1 MSRTH
6 NSSMDATAG
15 GRTTANA
22 VNATAGTDT
31 TETAPEEDGLSK
43 ALGLIGT
50 LGAVFSY
57 LLVYI
62 FRLGE
67 AMRYRFDPS
76 LITVSINDFLTVLI
90 PIAACLAYLFAISLV
105 IRDLDQSAQ
114 RERRRAQRRSPTPQ
128 PTEGPLHAAVLP
140 ILAYALPHALVW
152 TALSAACPAACVPA
166 AALLGVAQCATVF
179 RRMGPASS
187 ARAASTP
194 ATSAHTTHA
203 TSATPTPP
211 ASHPKELRLSP
222 TRGELLFASVS
233 LCMLPLWLTL
243 AIGLVQSSTW
253 LCLVAAALVSLGLLA
268 ALMRLGLHVSP
279 LAWSCEVVRRGGR
292 GLSDRPTK
300 ATPVAAGLLAAV
312 LALFLLAG
320 YTNQLDFTGS
330 RSLVLADTQTGTDYA
345 VLALFDGNR
354 AVVRTAT
361 PTPDADSYAVDLSEP
376 YHVVYLTDGYQVLQ
390 ARSVQV
396 DD

>member
-1 MSRTH
+1 MASP
-6 NSSMDATAG
+6 DK
-15 GRTTANA
+15 
-22 VNATAGTDT
+22 VNEKNGAED
-31 TETAPEEDGLSK
+31 DGLSK

-90 PIAACLAYLFAISLV
+90 PIAACLVYLFAISLA

-114 RERRRAQRRSPTPQ
+114 RERRRAQRRCLPSQSP
-128 PTEGPLHAAVLP
+128 EGPLHAAVIP
-140 ILAYALPHALVW
+140 VLAYALPHVLVW
-152 TALSAACPAACVPA
+152 TALSIACPAACVPM
-166 AALLGVAQCATVF
+166 AALLGLAQCAAVF
-179 RRMGPASS
+179 RRMGPAAS
-187 ARAASTP
+187 ARAAGTQAVARAAR
-194 ATSAHTTHA
+194 ATA
-203 TSATPTPP
+203 TPP
-211 ASHPKELRLSP
+211 ASHPKELHLSP
-222 TRGELLFASVS
+222 TRAELLFASVS
-233 LCMLPLWLTL
+233 LCMLPIWLTL
-243 AIGLVQSSTW
+243 VISLVQSSAW
-253 LCLVAAALVSLGLLA
+253 LCLVAAALLSLGALA
-268 ALMRLGLHVSP
+268 ALLRLGLRISP

-330 RSLVLADTQTGTDYA
+330 RSLVLADTQSGTDYA

-361 PTPDADSYAVDLSEP
+361 PTPDTSSYTVDLSEP

-390 ARSVQV
+390 AHSVQV
-396 DD
+396 ND

>member
-1 MSRTH
+1 MASP
-6 NSSMDATAG
+6 DK
-15 GRTTANA
+15 
-22 VNATAGTDT
+22 VNEKNGAED
-31 TETAPEEDGLSK
+31 DGLSK

-90 PIAACLAYLFAISLV
+90 PIAACLAYLFAVSLV

-114 RERRRAQRRSPTPQ
+114 RERRRAQRRSSAPQ
-128 PTEGPLHAAVLP
+128 PTEGPLHAAVIP
-140 ILAYALPHALVW
+140 VLAYALPHVLVW
-152 TALSAACPAACVPA
+152 TALSIACPAACGPV
-166 AALLGVAQCATVF
+166 AALLGLAQCAAVF
-179 RRMGPASS
+179 RRMGPAAS
-187 ARAASTP
+187 ARAAHG
-194 ATSAHTTHA
+194 AGA
-203 TSATPTPP
+203 PP

-233 LCMLPLWLTL
+233 LCMLPIWLTL
-243 AIGLVQSSTW
+243 VISLVQSSAW
-253 LCLVAAALVSLGLLA
+253 LCLVAAALLSLGVLA
-268 ALMRLGLHVSP
+268 ALLRLGLRISP

-390 ARSVQV
+390 AHSVQV
-396 DD
+396 ND